1 MAYTRERTESI
12 HYLRRPRTAET
23 PRSSRAPPRPRA
35 GTNATNLVG
44 DEPWKHMAQTYTWV
58 LQQEEEKLKSQNKK
72 TERWVVAQ
80 QNLLAQRPKEHS
92 AKQIG
97 REIETPR
104 AKTWDELVTG
114 YDADVHTQMARDAEH
129 KRAALERER
138 EREKGLAVNE
148 EIRRVQAR
156 EQRKKEQEKGLLA
169 TQRMRLAEREREMEG
184 ERERQES
191 ARANVTSAEAWRA
204 YESRWAKMS
213 EASGPM
219 TFRTVAWPLVSRPS
233 NIAGIV
239 PASIIAFLLSPLHS
253 PTQSRKDRIRAALL
267 RWHPDRFQKFLA
279 RVVEKDRE
287 AVSEGVGIIARCL
300 NELMERETRAIRREC
315 DSHRSDLG
323 VC

>member
-1 MAYTRERTESI
+1 
-12 HYLRRPRTAET
+12 
-23 PRSSRAPPRPRA
+23 
-35 GTNATNLVG
+35 
-44 DEPWKHMAQTYTWV
+44 MAQTYTWV

-92 AKQIG
+92 VKQIG

-104 AKTWDELVTG
+104 TKTWDELVTG
-114 YDADVHTQMARDAEH
+114 YDADAHTQMARDAEQ
-129 KRAALERER
+129 KRAALEREK
-138 EREKGLAVNE
+138 EKGLAVNE

-156 EQRKKEQEKGLLA
+156 EQKKKEQEKGLLA
-169 TQRMRLAEREREMEG
+169 TQRIRLAEREREKEG

-191 ARANVTSAEAWRA
+191 ARANVTSAEAWRT
-204 YESRWAKMS
+204 YESRWARMS
-213 EASGPM
+213 EGSEPM

-279 RVVEKDRE
+279 RVVEKDRQ

-315 DSHRSDLG
+315 DRCRSDLG
-323 VC
+323 VG